1 VQLAPSISPVL
12 HTQRIV
18 ARVTAPLWLPALA
31 VFMRFGMGWRI
42 DGTSALRERFRA
54 LRGAGAPPLLVCP
67 NHLTMVDSALVAW
80 ALAAPRF
87 YLRDFA
93 ALPWNLPER
102 RHFAARWWTR
112 ALVWLLKCVPI
123 ERGGSRAEV
132 GAVLAQAGALLA
144 AGEVVLVFPEGRRS
158 RSGRI
163 EVDANTWGVGRLVG
177 AVPGCRVLC
186 VYLRG
191 RGQTRWSALPRRGE
205 RFRVDFDLLEPKS
218 DATGVRRAL
227 DLSKQVLTSL
237 AALEERHGAAA

>member
-1 VQLAPSISPVL
+1 MQRTPSIPPAL
-12 HTQRIV
+12 RDQRIV
-18 ARVTAPLWLPALA
+18 ARLAAPLWLPALA

-42 DGTSALRERFRA
+42 DGASALRERFRA
-54 LRGAGAPPLLVCP
+54 LRGAGAPLLVCP
-67 NHLTMVDSALVAW
+67 NHLTMVDSALVAS
-80 ALAAPRF
+80 ALAPARF

-102 RHFAARWWTR
+102 RHFAARWWSR

-123 ERGGSRAEV
+123 ERGGSRAEI
-132 GAVLAQAGALLA
+132 GDVLAKAGALLA

-177 AVPGCRVLC
+177 AVPGCHVLC

-191 RGQTRWSALPRRGE
+191 RSQTAYGALPRRGE
-205 RFRVDFDLLEPKS
+205 RFRVAFELLEPKS
-218 DATGVRRAL
+218 DAAGVRRAL
-227 DLSKQVLTSL
+227 DLSRQVLASL
-237 AALEERHGAAA
+237 AALEARLEPSA

>member
-1 VQLAPSISPVL
+1 VQLVPSIPRAL
-12 HTQRIV
+12 RAQRIV

-31 VFMRFGMGWRI
+31 FFMRLGMGWRI
-42 DGTSALRERFRA
+42 DGASALRERFRA
-54 LRGAGAPPLLVCP
+54 LRGANGGPLLVCP

-80 ALAAPRF
+80 ALAPPRF

-102 RHFAARWWTR
+102 RHFAAHWWSR
-112 ALVWLLKCVPI
+112 AVVWLLKCVPI

-132 GAVLAQAGALLA
+132 GDVLAKAGALLA

-191 RGQTRWSALPRRGE
+191 RSQAAWSALPRRGE
-205 RFRVDFDLLEPKS
+205 RFRVDFELLEPKS
-218 DATGVRRAL
+218 DAIGVRRAL
-227 DLSKQVLTSL
+227 DLSRQVLGSL
-237 AALEERHGAAA
+237 AALEARSEAVG